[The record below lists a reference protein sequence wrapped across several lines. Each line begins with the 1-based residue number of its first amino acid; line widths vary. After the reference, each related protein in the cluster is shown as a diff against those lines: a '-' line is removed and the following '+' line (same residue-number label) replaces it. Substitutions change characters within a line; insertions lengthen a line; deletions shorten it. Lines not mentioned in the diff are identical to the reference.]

1 MREPMKRRARVAAII
16 VCLGALA
23 QAARAQ
29 SSPLGAPGIVQ
40 SGGGGVM
47 VGDKPAARSGD
58 AASGGPVVSGSPDV
72 FIAGKPAATAG
83 SAAACGA
90 RIATGSSNV
99 FINGKPMARAGD
111 PLGGCPR

>member
-1 MREPMKRRARVAAII
+1 MREPIERCARAAAII

-29 SSPLGAPGIVQ
+29 TLPPGIVQ

-90 RIATGSSNV
+90 HVASGSSNV
-99 FINGKPMARAGD
+99 FVNGKPMARAGD
-111 PLGGCPR
+111 HLSACPR